1 VIQVNIQNQV
11 LINAQGALMVNPPME
26 ILQNVLIVQQ
36 EVIQTILIKLVL
48 YVVLEHILKKEPQ
61 NAANVQLELFQIK
74 PEQLLVL
81 NAHLEVLQT
90 QTKQLALYVR
100 QVIVLERILQNVLLA
115 LKVVIPIR

>member
-1 VIQVNIQNQV
+1 MNIQNQV
-11 LINAQGALMVNPPME
+11 LINAQGALMVNPLME

-48 YVVLEHILKKEPQ
+48 YVVLENILKKEPQ

-90 QTKQLALYVR
+90 QTKQFALYVR